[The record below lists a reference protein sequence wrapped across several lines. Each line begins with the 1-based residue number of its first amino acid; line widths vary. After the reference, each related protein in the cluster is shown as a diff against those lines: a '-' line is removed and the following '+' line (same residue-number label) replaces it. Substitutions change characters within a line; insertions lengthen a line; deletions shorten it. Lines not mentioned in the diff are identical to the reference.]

1 MILGYRLKRL
11 RKDNN
16 MSQEELG
23 KLLGVTK
30 VSVSGYENGTRIPS
44 MEVLITILNVFKISA
59 DYLLGRELDVVC
71 ESNEETI
78 LMSKN
83 DIGIINELNI
93 SSIEYKGDMNYFS
106 KKKNIYYFIINYYY
120 YS

>member
-1 MILGYRLKRL
+1 MILGYRLKEL

-23 KLLGVTK
+23 RLLGVTK

-71 ESNEETI
+71 EDGGETI
-78 LMSKN
+78 LMAQDDVN
-83 DIGIINELNI
+83 IIKELKLHPKVYHLIANNPKRFFINI
-93 SSIEYKGDMNYFS
+93 E
-106 KKKNIYYFIINYYY
+106 KK
-120 YS
+120 